1 MKFDWSLLLVVI
13 VALIVYKLLNRFIG
27 LDAMLEGTAT
37 A

>member
-27 LDAMLEGTAT
+27 IDSMIDKIGA
-37 A
+37 